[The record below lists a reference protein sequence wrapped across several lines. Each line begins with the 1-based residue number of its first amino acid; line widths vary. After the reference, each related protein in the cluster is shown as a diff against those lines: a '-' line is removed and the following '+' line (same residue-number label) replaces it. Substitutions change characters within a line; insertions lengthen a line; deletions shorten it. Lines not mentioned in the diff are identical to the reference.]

1 MRFANLLTEDE
12 IYDQMV
18 DALMDLVVVYVSKN
32 EPEIDISTLLASLH
46 SQNYDAD
53 KSFVITTLKSKP
65 FVDKIANGVVYLKSS
80 SEDDEAESNEET
92 DKSADHV
99 EKMAQRA
106 LGKAKSR

>member
-32 EPEIDISTLLASLH
+32 E
-46 SQNYDAD
+46 
-53 KSFVITTLKSKP
+53 
-65 FVDKIANGVVYLKSS
+65 
-80 SEDDEAESNEET
+80 SNEET